1 MLYTGSHRYQFAKD
15 MYFSS
20 LPLQQSYA
28 HVVPKYIP
36 SAMRLAIRSGIN

>member
-28 HVVPKYIP
+28 QVVPKFTFSNEANYT
-36 SAMRLAIRSGIN
+36 IRY